1 MINTRRILA
10 VTSLSVL
17 VLGIAACSPKGA
29 TPEQGSTTSSAS
41 PSASASQSGMPAQSG
56 ASPQSGVPNE
66 GNQAPEVNVADN
78 DQRCDL
84 SNLQA
89 SLGSRQEIGSTT
101 YVEGTFT
108 NEGSSCWIS
117 GFPQVLF
124 ASGGATVSEAAPT
137 PTAMRTT
144 GPMRLNRLVS
154 RMQNTA
160 AMPRMMIVSTDMES
174 L

>member
-1 MINTRRILA
+1 MSRR
-10 VTSLSVL
+10 SLCV
-17 VLGIAACSPKGA
+17 GEA
-29 TPEQGSTTSSAS
+29 QSAS
-41 PSASASQSGMPAQSG
+41 TDR
-56 ASPQSGVPNE
+56 
-66 GNQAPEVNVADN
+66 GNQAPDVDVSDN
-78 DQRCDL
+78 EARCDL

-89 SLGSRQEIGSTT
+89 SVGSRQEIGSTT
-101 YVEGTFT
+101 YVEVTFT

-124 ASGGATVSEAAPT
+124 ASGGVTVSETAPT

-160 AMPRMMIVSTDMES
+160 AMPRMMIVSTDLES
-174 L
+174 LSPADIVF